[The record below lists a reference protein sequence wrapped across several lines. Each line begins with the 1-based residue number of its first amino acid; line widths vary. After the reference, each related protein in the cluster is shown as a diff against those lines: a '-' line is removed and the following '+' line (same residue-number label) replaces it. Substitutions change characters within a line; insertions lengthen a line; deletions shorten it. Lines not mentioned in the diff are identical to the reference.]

1 VDLFTQYAL
10 ADRLHK
16 TLDEIGVMTVDEFV
30 GWIAYL
36 KILENK
42 NNGKV

>member
-16 TLDEIGVMTVDEFV
+16 TLDEISVMTVDEFV

-36 KILENK
+36 KLLEK
-42 NNGKV
+42 RSSGKV